1 MTKSHSSAPEMSLS
15 RTDFGFRGR
24 FRAMASPCELLIA
37 SGDER
42 LALSL
47 TQAAIK
53 ECQRLEQKYS
63 RFLEGNWLWRLNHS
77 TGAPFMLDS
86 EAAALLQFAKRCW
99 QLSEGLFDITAGPL
113 LALWC
118 FEKGNRSETSLPS
131 STDIKNAL
139 SRVGFQQLKF
149 SPHFDDR
156 AEDKSVPEITEP
168 PWIMLPE
175 AMALDFGGLVKEYA
189 ADRVAGLCMTR
200 AATTEVL
207 VNLGGDIAV
216 SGNRCWQV
224 GIEDPANLDRAAE
237 LISLNMGALATSGDS
252 RRFIEHQG
260 RRYGHIL
267 DPRSGHPVQGAPRSV
282 TVQAASCITAG
293 MLATLAMLKGAAA
306 EDFLKVQ
313 QLEHRIIR

>member
-1 MTKSHSSAPEMSLS
+1 
-15 RTDFGFRGR
+15 
-24 FRAMASPCELLIA
+24 
-37 SGDER
+37 
-42 LALSL
+42 
-47 TQAAIK
+47 
-53 ECQRLEQKYS
+53 
-63 RFLEGNWLWRLNHS
+63 
-77 TGAPFMLDS
+77 MLDS
-86 EAAALLQFAKRCW
+86 EAVALLQFAKRCW

-139 SRVGFQQLKF
+139 SRVGFQHLKF

-156 AEDKSVPEITEP
+156 AEDKSIQEITEP

-175 AMALDFGGLVKEYA
+175 AMQLDFGGLVKEYA
-189 ADRVAGLCMTR
+189 ADRVAELCMTR
-200 AATTEVL
+200 AAATEVL

-216 SGNRCWQV
+216 SGKKCWQV

-237 LISLNMGALATSGDS
+237 LMSLDVGALATSGDS

-260 RRYGHIL
+260 HRYGHIL
-267 DPRSGHPVQGAPRSV
+267 DPRSGYPVQGAPHSV
-282 TVQAASCITAG
+282 TVKAASCITAG

-306 EDFLKVQ
+306 EDFLKAQ

>member
-1 MTKSHSSAPEMSLS
+1 MTKSHTSAPEMSLS

-37 SGDER
+37 SCDER

-63 RFLEGNWLWRLNHS
+63 RFLTGNWLWQLNHS
-77 TGAPFMLDS
+77 AGAPVMLDS

-118 FEKGNRSETSLPS
+118 FEKGKDSETSLPS
-131 STDIKNAL
+131 STDIKKAL
-139 SRVGFQQLKF
+139 SWVGFQHLKF
-149 SPHFDDR
+149 SSHFDDR
-156 AEDKSVPEITEP
+156 AEDTSPQEITEP

-175 AMALDFGGLVKEYA
+175 AMQLDFGGLVKEYA
-189 ADRVAGLCMTR
+189 ADRVAELCMIR
-200 AATTEVL
+200 AAATEVL

-216 SGNRCWQV
+216 SGKKCWQV

-237 LISLNMGALATSGDS
+237 LMSLDVGALATSGDS

-260 RRYGHIL
+260 RRFGHIL
-267 DPRSGHPVQGAPRSV
+267 DPRSGYPVQDAPHSV
-282 TVQAASCITAG
+282 TVKAASCITAG
-293 MLATLAMLKGAAA
+293 MLATLAMLKGAEA

>member
-1 MTKSHSSAPEMSLS
+1 MTKSHTSAPEMSLS

-37 SGDER
+37 SCDER

-63 RFLEGNWLWRLNHS
+63 RFLTGNWLWQLNHS
-77 TGAPFMLDS
+77 AGAPVMLDS

-118 FEKGNRSETSLPS
+118 FEKGKDSETSLPS
-131 STDIKNAL
+131 STDIKKAL
-139 SRVGFQQLKF
+139 SRVGFQHLKF
-149 SPHFDDR
+149 SSHFDDR
-156 AEDKSVPEITEP
+156 AEDTSPQEITEP

-175 AMALDFGGLVKEYA
+175 AMQLDFGGLVKEYA
-189 ADRVAGLCMTR
+189 ADRVAELCMIW
-200 AATTEVL
+200 AAATEVL

-216 SGNRCWQV
+216 SGKKCWQV

-237 LISLNMGALATSGDS
+237 LMSLDVGALATSGDS

-260 RRYGHIL
+260 RRFGHIL
-267 DPRSGHPVQGAPRSV
+267 DPRSGYPVQDAPHSV
-282 TVQAASCITAG
+282 TVKAASCITAG

>member
-1 MTKSHSSAPEMSLS
+1 MSLS

-24 FRAMASPCELLIA
+24 FRSMASPCELLIA
-37 SGDER
+37 SCDER
-42 LALSL
+42 LAFSL

-63 RFLEGNWLWRLNHS
+63 RFLAGNWLWRLNHS
-77 TGAPFMLDS
+77 AGAPFMLDS
-86 EAAALLQFAKRCW
+86 EAAALFQFAKRCW

-118 FEKGNRSETSLPS
+118 FEKGKGSDTLMPGSA
-131 STDIKNAL
+131 DIKNAL
-139 SRVGFQQLKF
+139 SRVGFQHLKF

-156 AEDKSVPEITEP
+156 VEDTSPQKIADS

-175 AMALDFGGLVKEYA
+175 AMQLDFGGLVKEYA
-189 ADRVAGLCMTR
+189 ADRVAELCMTR
-200 AATTEVL
+200 AAATEVL

-216 SGNRCWQV
+216 SGKKCWQV

-237 LISLNMGALATSGDS
+237 LMSLDVGALATSGDS

-260 RRYGHIL
+260 HRYGHIL
-267 DPRSGHPVQGAPRSV
+267 DPRSGYPVQGAPHSV
-282 TVQAASCITAG
+282 TVKAASCITAG

-306 EDFLKVQ
+306 EDFLKAQ